1 MKAIGWITVTF
12 IGLFV
17 TSLYRGFVLSL
28 CWVWFVVP
36 FGTPAISIAHAMG
49 ISLVVGFLTS
59 KSGKKPDTDDEFA
72 EVLMRGLVQ
81 STLFTTIVWPIA
93 WAISWFV

>member
-36 FGTPAISIAHAMG
+36 FGAPAISIAHAMG

-59 KSGKKPDTDDEFA
+59 QSGKKPDPDDEFA